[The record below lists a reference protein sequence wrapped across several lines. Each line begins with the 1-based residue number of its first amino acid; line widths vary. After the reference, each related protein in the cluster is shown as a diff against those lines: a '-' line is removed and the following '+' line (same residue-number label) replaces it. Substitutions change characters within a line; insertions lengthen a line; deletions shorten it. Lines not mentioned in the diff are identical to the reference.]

1 VNGSVS
7 GSVAKHMLQVGIDV
21 LYNNWILSSAEQ
33 VGDTSYAQSEA
44 SPQRSPRRSF
54 CKAT

>member
-1 VNGSVS
+1 MVSVS